1 MTRKITRI
9 EMASDYEL
17 WVEYV
22 DPDGVVS
29 QEEFDAMSVAERI
42 AMIEEVFGKE
52 E

>member
-1 MTRKITRI
+1 MTRKITHI

-17 WVEYV
+17 WLEYV
-22 DPDGVVS
+22 DPAGVVS
-29 QEEFDAMSVAERI
+29 QEQFDAMSVTERI

>member
-22 DPDGVVS
+22 DPAGIVS
-29 QEEFDAMSVAERI
+29 EKQFNAMSVAERI